1 MIISPQ
7 YTQALFYRIFLCG
20 VLEPSDF
27 SLDIFVYTVYIC
39 YIQYNNGVRMNLFI
53 SATSGTP
60 LYEQLSAQIR
70 EHIIAGRLKKHDALP
85 SIRALAS
92 DLHISVITVKRTYE
106 ELSRAGFLY
115 AVPAKGYFI
124 AEVSE
129 AEIVRTVYDA
139 VRRHMQAAC
148 IEAVKVSIPAEELH
162 RLLDE
167 VRQEAET
174 SSAAGEGRAHG

>member
-1 MIISPQ
+1 M
-7 YTQALFYRIFLCG
+7 
-20 VLEPSDF
+20 E
-27 SLDIFVYTVYIC
+27 
-39 YIQYNNGVRMNLFI
+39 LFI
-53 SATSGTP
+53 SATSGVP

-70 EHIIAGRLKKHDALP
+70 EHIIAGRLKQHEALP

-115 AVPAKGYFI
+115 AVPAKGYFV

-129 AEIVRTVYDA
+129 AEIARTVYDA

-148 IEAVKVSIPAEELH
+148 AEAVKVSVPQEELH

-167 VRQEAET
+167 QRQKAEQARQKT
-174 SSAAGEGRAHG
+174 GAFTAQDEV

>member
-1 MIISPQ
+1 M
-7 YTQALFYRIFLCG
+7 
-20 VLEPSDF
+20 E
-27 SLDIFVYTVYIC
+27 
-39 YIQYNNGVRMNLFI
+39 LFI
-53 SATSGTP
+53 SATSGAP

-70 EHIIAGRLKKHDALP
+70 EHIIAGKLKKHEALP

-115 AVPAKGYFI
+115 AVPAKGYFV

-129 AEIVRTVYDA
+129 AEIAHTVYSA

-148 IEAVKVSIPAEELH
+148 TEAVKVSIPAEKLH
-162 RLLDE
+162 QLLDK
-167 VRQEAET
+167 VRLEAEQARLKT
-174 SSAAGEGRAHG
+174 GAFTARDEV

>member
-1 MIISPQ
+1 M
-7 YTQALFYRIFLCG
+7 
-20 VLEPSDF
+20 E
-27 SLDIFVYTVYIC
+27 
-39 YIQYNNGVRMNLFI
+39 LFI
-53 SATSGTP
+53 SSTSGVP

-70 EHIIAGRLKKHDALP
+70 EHIIAGRLKKHEALP

-115 AVPAKGYFI
+115 AVPAKGYFV

-129 AEIVRTVYDA
+129 AEIARTVYSA

-148 IEAVKVSIPAEELH
+148 AEAVKVSIPKEELH

-167 VRQEAET
+167 ARQEAERT
-174 SSAAGEGRAHG
+174 RHKAIGVTAKDEV